1 MPAPSNH
8 PHLFAALA
16 GGAVGLGLG
25 AAAGVWWGRRI
36 PGHIFRDGEDWYVD
50 EPVLRE
56 LQRRLHWSGSSA
68 QGGYSFALFGHGSIK
83 LVPTPRTLPA
93 QTGDLFAV
101 QPFLSAGQT
110 LEFVMLDLAIHRA
123 GKLELIRYTPRP
135 MPGRMVQEP
144 RLGPDEST

>member
-1 MPAPSNH
+1 MDQDQRSSATRRGHGSRRARRRIDSH
-8 PHLFAALA
+8 
-16 GGAVGLGLG
+16 
-25 AAAGVWWGRRI
+25 GRR
-36 PGHIFRDGEDWYVD
+36 
-50 EPVLRE
+50 
-56 LQRRLHWSGSSA
+56 S
-68 QGGYSFALFGHGSIK
+68 QGGYYFALFGHGSIK

-123 GKLELIRYTPRP
+123 GKLRLIRYTPRP

-144 RLGPDEST
+144 RLDPDESTEHHHG